1 MIQTKNRGKYRIL
14 PGNPEKMGASATKD
28 GYNFAVEVSDGKKA
42 ELLLYRKGHQK
53 PFLTVP
59 LPEEERTGV
68 ISSVEITGLT
78 VGKFS
83 YAYRMDEAFC
93 LDPYAGAVEGRETF
107 GAPMEKEEGACCCL
121 LPEYPVMRTTSLH
134 RPYEETI
141 LYKLH
146 VRGFTKDGSSRVKNK
161 GTFRGVIEK
170 IPYLKELGINAVEL
184 MPVFEFDEMKD
195 FRMVD
200 GRPVLNYW
208 GYNTISFFAPNTSY
222 TAETEF
228 NREGN
233 ELKRLIREL
242 NANGIECILD
252 VVFNHTAE
260 GNELGPC
267 FSLTTIFTIC

>member
-1 MIQTKNRGKYRIL
+1 
-14 PGNPEKMGASATKD
+14 MGASATKD

-83 YAYRMDEAFC
+83 YAYRMDEVFC
-93 LDPYAGAVEGRETF
+93 LDPYAGAVEGREPSVHRWKKKR
-107 GAPMEKEEGACCCL
+107 APAAAFSR
-121 LPEYPVMRTTSLH
+121 YPVMRTTSLH

-170 IPYLKELGINAVEL
+170 IPCKRTRYQCSRADAVL
-184 MPVFEFDEMKD
+184 RVLSGPPL
-195 FRMVD
+195 RS
-200 GRPVLNYW
+200 RPMY
-208 GYNTISFFAPNTSY
+208 
-222 TAETEF
+222 
-228 NREGN
+228 
-233 ELKRLIREL
+233 IRRRRKS
-242 NANGIECILD
+242 A
-252 VVFNHTAE
+252 
-260 GNELGPC
+260 
-267 FSLTTIFTIC
+267 

>member
-28 GYNFAVEVSDGKKA
+28 GYNFAVEVSDGKKQSFCCTG
-42 ELLLYRKGHQK
+42 KVTKK

-184 MPVFEFDEMKD
+184 M
-195 FRMVD
+195 
-200 GRPVLNYW
+200 RPM
-208 GYNTISFFAPNTSY
+208 SFLSGPPLRSRPMY
-222 TAETEF
+222 I
-228 NREGN
+228 RRRW
-233 ELKRLIREL
+233 KRS
-242 NANGIECILD
+242 A
-252 VVFNHTAE
+252 
-260 GNELGPC
+260 
-267 FSLTTIFTIC
+267 

>member
-1 MIQTKNRGKYRIL
+1 MIQTKTEENIEFYKT
-14 PGNPEKMGASATKD
+14 GNPRKWASATKD

-184 MPVFEFDEMKD
+184 MPSYEFFEWTLH
-195 FRMVD
+195 
-200 GRPVLNYW
+200 GA
-208 GYNTISFFAPNTSY
+208 GSCISGA
-222 TAETEF
+222 
-228 NREGN
+228 RR
-233 ELKRLIREL
+233 KRS
-242 NANGIECILD
+242 A
-252 VVFNHTAE
+252 
-260 GNELGPC
+260 
-267 FSLTTIFTIC
+267 

>member
-1 MIQTKNRGKYRIL
+1 M
-14 PGNPEKMGASATKD
+14 
-28 GYNFAVEVSDGKKA
+28 
-42 ELLLYRKGHQK
+42 
-53 PFLTVP
+53 
-59 LPEEERTGV
+59 

-83 YAYRMDEAFC
+83 YAYRMDEVFC

-184 MPVFEFDEMKD
+184 MPSYEFLSGPPL
-195 FRMVD
+195 RS
-200 GRPVLNYW
+200 RPMY
-208 GYNTISFFAPNTSY
+208 I
-222 TAETEF
+222 
-228 NREGN
+228 RCRR
-233 ELKRLIREL
+233 KRS
-242 NANGIECILD
+242 A
-252 VVFNHTAE
+252 
-260 GNELGPC
+260 
-267 FSLTTIFTIC
+267 

>member
-184 MPVFEFDEMKD
+184 MPSYEFFEWTSLTEPAYVYPAPAEEK
-195 FRMVD
+195 RV
-200 GRPVLNYW
+200 NYW
-208 GYNTISFFAPNTSY
+208 GYGTKALYFAPKASY
-222 TAETEF
+222 SKQPERQQ
-228 NREGN
+228 NW
-233 ELKRLIREL
+233 
-242 NANGIECILD
+242 
-252 VVFNHTAE
+252 
-260 GNELGPC
+260 
-267 FSLTTIFTIC
+267 